1 MRMVRRGRVVG
12 GAFRLGYLAMFL
24 ALIVPLV
31 VIVGTS
37 FGQSSIFQFPP
48 EMLSIRWYAAFLESG
63 TWIEAVENSLVV
75 GAGTTA
81 VATALALPAAYG
93 VERGDSS
100 VAGRLVPFT
109 LMPLF
114 LPPVVLGVALLAF
127 LGSFN
132 LHQSYAS
139 IVVAHAL
146 WATPIAFLILQSVLT
161 QVDWNRRDAAL
172 DLGAT
177 PVRTFLE
184 VVLPQMRAGLFASA
198 LIAFIISLQEFV
210 MTLFLSG
217 QDTRTIPVLAWI
229 SISQVLD
236 PIVSVV
242 STLLI
247 GVVSVLLLAA
257 AALVGLDRIAKQL

>member
-1 MRMVRRGRVVG
+1 MFAVVIT
-12 GAFRLGYLAMFL
+12 LLTT
-24 ALIVPLV
+24 LV
-31 VIVGTS
+31 VRLFAV
-37 FGQSSIFQFPP
+37 
-48 EMLSIRWYAAFLESG
+48 FLLFSP
-63 TWIEAVENSLVV
+63 V
-75 GAGTTA
+75 GAVDQLLTA
-81 VATALALPAAYG
+81 IDVLREPVLLVTNLFGSTAGQVYTMFPYT
-93 VERGDSS
+93 V
-100 VAGRLVPFT
+100 
-109 LMPLF
+109 MPI
-114 LPPVVLGVALLAF
+114 
-127 LGSFN
+127 
-132 LHQSYAS
+132 Y
-139 IVVAHAL
+139 
-146 WATPIAFLILQSVLT
+146 SVLAT
-161 QVDWNRRDAAL
+161 LNEERLEAAR

-177 PVRTFLE
+177 ELQSFRE